1 MSGIGNAISKSSTPA
16 DIGLGIAAAVIVVAA
31 ILILRQAGQ
40 LATQAEASYPGL
52 LPER

>member
-1 MSGIGNAISKSSTPA
+1 MSGIGNPISKSSTPA
-16 DIGLGIAAAVIVVAA
+16 GIGLGIAAVIVVAG

-40 LATQAEASYPGL
+40 LATQAEVSYPGL